1 MVSLNAIPTGP
12 APGVVVIGRNER
24 PRLAAALAGIDATT
38 ARVVY
43 VDSGSTDG
51 SAELAESMAV
61 SVLRLD
67 PTTPF
72 SAARARNEGFAWLAA
87 RNPGLALV
95 QFLDGDCVLDADWLA
110 TARAAMAGH
119 SQYGIVVGQLLERHP
134 EQSIY
139 NRLCALEWKG
149 PAGELTQWG
158 EIGGIMAVRPEVF
171 TRLKGFN
178 TAIIAGEDSEFG
190 VRVGLAGFKI
200 VRLAASMAT
209 HDANMQRFG
218 QWWQRSVRAGHA
230 IGQRYAANGH
240 TAARDGAKERRS
252 IGFWGLALPG
262 VGLLLAWPTG
272 SLSLAGLALAYGY
285 LFSRIARYKIKG
297 GEGWTDSFLYS
308 FFAVAGKW
316 ANAWGFL
323 KYQISRRRGHFSI
336 IEHK

>member
-1 MVSLNAIPTGP
+1 MASSQTAPTGP
-12 APGVVVIGRNER
+12 VSGVVVIGRNER
-24 PRLAAALAGIDATT
+24 PRLAAALAGIKAAT
-38 ARVVY
+38 AHLVY

-67 PTTPF
+67 PAIPF
-72 SAARARNEGFAWLAA
+72 SAARARNEGFAWLTA
-87 RNPGLALV
+87 RYPGLALV
-95 QFLDGDCVLDADWLA
+95 QFLDGDCVLDADWLT
-110 TARAAMAGH
+110 TAQVTMAGN
-119 SQYGIVVGQLLERHP
+119 SQYGIVVGQLVEQHP

-171 TRLKGFN
+171 TRLNGFN
-178 TAIIAGEDSEFG
+178 TLIIAGEDSEFG

-200 VRLAASMAT
+200 VRLTAAMAT
-209 HDANMQRFG
+209 HDADMHRFG
-218 QWWQRSVRAGHA
+218 QWWQRTVRAGHA

-240 TAARDGAKERRS
+240 TTARDGARERRS

-262 VGLLLAWPTG
+262 ICLLLAWPSG
-272 SLSLAGLALAYGY
+272 GLSLAGLALAYVY
-285 LFSRIARYKIKG
+285 LFSRIARYRIKVG
-297 GEGWTDSFLYS
+297 DGWKDSFIYS
-308 FFAVAGKW
+308 LFTVAGKW
-316 ANAWGFL
+316 ANAFGFL
-323 KYQISRRRGHFSI
+323 KYHISRRRGHFTI